1 MCFDLKYFHILQQNS
16 FRINFLDE
24 FMTLCLYL
32 GGFGEGR
39 GDANPG
45 YLGMGRL
52 CQKILWNGPKFSLYR
67 NDFFCVFWYKL
78 SPKVHT
84 K

>member
-45 YLGMGRL
+45 YLGMGKL
-52 CQKILWNGPKFSLYR
+52 CQKFLWNGPKLSLYR
-67 NDFFCVFWYKL
+67 NDFFCVFGY
-78 SPKVHT
+78 
-84 K
+84 